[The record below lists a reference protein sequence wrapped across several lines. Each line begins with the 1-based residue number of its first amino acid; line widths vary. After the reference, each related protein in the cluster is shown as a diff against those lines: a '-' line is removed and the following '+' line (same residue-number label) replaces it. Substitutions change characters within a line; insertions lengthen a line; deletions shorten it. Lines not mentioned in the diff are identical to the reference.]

1 MRRRWTRVAAAGGV
15 LTVTL
20 LGLLLANVGG
30 GSPDAHDAATTPSAS
45 PRIDATPSKSSAVTA
60 TPTTAPSTSAA
71 PDEYARLVA
80 DLVFAMDTR
89 AGTAETFRARLLDQ
103 ADPGPSERGR
113 ADLERLLAPRV
124 PAADRWSRMA
134 ANKQWSSWT
143 TTSVYVPGTWERLVT
158 EGRAHAGWAMRN
170 VTGVQTVQYRDSGA
184 WRESGR
190 ERTVTV
196 AMRCPRP
203 DDASDLDG
211 CRLLLVPVEPLP

>member
-20 LGLLLANVGG
+20 LGLVLANIGG
-30 GSPDAHDAATTPSAS
+30 GAPDDVEGKPAPSSSVASEATPSSRPAVSAPQATTPS
-45 PRIDATPSKSSAVTA
+45 PS
-60 TPTTAPSTSAA
+60 A
-71 PDEYARLVA
+71 PDEYARVVA

-89 AGTAETFRARLLDQ
+89 AGTAEAFGARLLDE
-103 ADPGPSERGR
+103 ADPGLSDRGR

-134 ANKQWSSWT
+134 ANQQWSSWT

-170 VTGVQTVQYRDSGA
+170 VTGIQTVHYRDAGT
-184 WRESGR
+184 WQESGR

-203 DDASDLDG
+203 DDAGGDLDG